1 MMQRE
6 LPSDWLTGGVLDA
19 EYKRYILL
27 AWLKHVE
34 RDFRK
39 VKIYPGLGN
48 LVEQH
53 RALQSFQT
61 DQKHWHQKLR
71 GSLKG
76 LNFASR
82 RMIYEH
88 FTAHP
93 ELQSYLDE
101 VLNFAIPQIE
111 KAIANGRNLYEIVE
125 DHLYL
130 EPLGIQPL
138 YRDEGYLFVYDES
151 LKTVNNYR
159 FSKSNIII
167 DDEPHVRLKTHP
179 VERVKKSLNETFEHM
194 KVRLTK
200 EFPDWP
206 NPAVFLA
213 RMSYTF
219 PLREAA
225 LPVAKKRLM
234 QALQN

>member
-1 MMQRE
+1 MTQRE
-6 LPSDWLTGGVLDA
+6 LPSDWLTGGILDA

-27 AWLKHVE
+27 AWIKQVE
-34 RDFRK
+34 RDFRE

-48 LVEQH
+48 LIEQH
-53 RALQSFQT
+53 RELQSFQSE
-61 DQKHWHQKLR
+61 QKHWHHKLR

-101 VLNFAIPQIE
+101 LLSFAIPQIE
-111 KAIANGRNLYEIVE
+111 KAMANGRHLYEIVE
-125 DHLYL
+125 EDLKL
-130 EPLGIQPL
+130 EPVGVQPL
-138 YRDEGYLFVYDES
+138 YRDEGYLFMYDES

-167 DDEPHVRLKTHP
+167 NGEPHVRIKIDP
-179 VERVKKSLNETFEHM
+179 VERVKKSLNETFENM
-194 KVRLTK
+194 KLRLTR
-200 EFPDWP
+200 EFPEWP

-219 PLREAA
+219 PLHEAA
-225 LPVAKKRLM
+225 LPIARRRLTR
-234 QALQN
+234 ALYA